1 MPSDKAAALP
11 HRRPELSRLKIGCP
25 AIMPRAA
32 WRPRTRPQHWR
43 RKQPMFSHLFT
54 KRFWLDLYA
63 EINDDNVFNG
73 AAALGYYLTLAIFP
87 ALIVM
92 MALIPY
98 LPIQDVDQAIMD
110 LLGQALPDESAAMVE
125 GIVVEV
131 TQQQRGGLLSFGLLA
146 TLWAASAGIYAI
158 MQQLNI
164 TYDVK
169 EERSFVVARATA
181 IILSIVV
188 GAMIV
193 GAFALVVLGGVIE
206 DWIGNTLGYSEALV
220 IAFRV
225 FRWIVIVLALL
236 LVFALLYR
244 YAPNVEQRFAFIT
257 PGSVLGVVLLIAAS
271 LAFSIY
277 IDNFGDYDAT
287 YGSIGAVIILMLW
300 LYILG
305 LVLLVGSEINALV
318 EHYSA
323 HGKRKG
329 EKKEGDRPGGSLR
342 DEPEHDHEPR
352 RQPRR
357 GRPSLGTLGLAAVV
371 AALTSRSSRGRSNRG
386 AEPAGRNGRVPGE

>member
-1 MPSDKAAALP
+1 
-11 HRRPELSRLKIGCP
+11 
-25 AIMPRAA
+25 
-32 WRPRTRPQHWR
+32 
-43 RKQPMFSHLFT
+43 MFGSLFT

-73 AAALGYYLTLAIFP
+73 AAALGFYLTLAIFP

-92 MALIPY
+92 MAVIPY
-98 LPIQDVDQAIMD
+98 LPIEDVDQAIMD

-131 TQQQRGGLLSFGLLA
+131 TQEQRGGLLSFGLLA

-169 EERSFVVARATA
+169 EERNFVVARATA
-181 IILSIVV
+181 IVLSIVV
-188 GAMIV
+188 GALII
-193 GAFALVVLGGVIE
+193 GAFSLVVLGGVIE
-206 DWIGNTLGYSEALV
+206 DWLGDTLGYSEALV

-225 FRWIVIVLALL
+225 FRWIVIALALL
-236 LVFALLYR
+236 LVFAVLYR
-244 YAPNVEQRFAFIT
+244 FAPNVEQRFAFIT
-257 PGSVLGVVLLIAAS
+257 PGSVLGVVLLIVAS
-271 LAFSIY
+271 LGFSIY
-277 IDNFGDYDAT
+277 IENFGDYDAT

-305 LVLLVGSEINALV
+305 LVLLVGSEINALT

-329 EKKEGDRPGGSLR
+329 EKEEGDRQGGSLHGKSGSLHG
-342 DEPEHDHEPR
+342 EPEREHPR
-352 RQPRR
+352 EGGQRTGR
-357 GRPSLGTLGLAAVV
+357 GRPGLAAVGL
-371 AALTSRSSRGRSNRG
+371 AALIAAVTSRWSSGRGRG
-386 AEPAGRNGRVPGE
+386 AAEPAGRDGRGMAGE